1 MPPIL
6 RFSLLENGVRR
17 KILGLPSMLFRITPE
32 VWRAIELRVYRG
44 KRADQEHQAKRQA
57 EESSGQELE
66 S

>member
-1 MPPIL
+1 
-6 RFSLLENGVRR
+6 
-17 KILGLPSMLFRITPE
+17 MLFRITPE